1 MTCPMLNETTSD
13 RQARD
18 VTDVANGALG
28 GRGSREFTSLEG
40 KVPVAS
46 RFVFKGTVL
55 LHCLAFRLYS
65 FLPSV
70 FCLSHTHTHA
80 RSRASSSSPITAAS
94 GCGRNKFVC
103 VWFSGCKIG
112 FWEPPTATTRSDR
125 TVSESCPPFFYPVIV
140 EASEAE

>member
-1 MTCPMLNETTSD
+1 MLNETTSD

-70 FCLSHTHTHA
+70 SFLSLTHTHTLA
-80 RSRASSSSPITAAS
+80 RAPPPPPSPLQVGADEINSFVFGSAAARLDFGSRPLL
-94 GCGRNKFVC
+94 RL
-103 VWFSGCKIG
+103 
-112 FWEPPTATTRSDR
+112 DQ
-125 TVSESCPPFFYPVIV
+125 TVQ
-140 EASEAE
+140 